1 MRSFFES
8 WLVATLLA
16 LLLGLEVLRSCQLDR
31 IEARLVSLEARSSAE
46 SAPAG
51 ASRNVASPGAEGR
64 GAAAADGTPAWL
76 VPAAGDGTNLLV
88 PLGRPW
94 LKARAVARGGTLRV
108 DAQQDPK
115 SLNPWTGSGADLAEL
130 DRYVHARLAARH
142 PDDPE
147 RWIPELAVHVTTLDG
162 GRSHV
167 VTLRPGVTW
176 QLPPSALEDE
186 RHAWLRAPRTVTS
199 DDFAFAFALLADA
212 RIGGRVTMLR
222 GGFEALD
229 GIDVLDPLRFRVRWK
244 APRPNNL
251 AALLDLSPAPRWLY
265 TADEDGRPL
274 DDATWVAGL
283 PEHWLTRAHAV
294 GVGPY
299 RFVRWTPGV
308 AIELERSPS
317 YFGEPPSFDRLR
329 IQIVKDQAALP
340 RLLRTGELDLVR
352 LQPAQWRT
360 EVLEARGPILGDPA
374 IRAVQSP
381 ELGYVFIGWNQAR
394 PQLRDARVRRALT
407 HALDRARLVS
417 SIFAGLG
424 TPISGPFPRQ
434 QPCYDASIAPLP
446 YDLDA
451 ARRLLDEAGWRDTDG
466 DGVRDALVD
475 GARVALEFGLLTYA
489 SSAEWDA
496 VSSLYQSA
504 LASIGVRMRPE
515 PAEWSVMLQRLDARA
530 FDAHVGVWVVSW
542 EVDLSPIWHSSEAD
556 KPKSLNR
563 IAFKDA
569 ETDRLLDALRVE
581 VDDAARVR
589 LCHQLHAR
597 LHAEQP
603 YTFIYQRDR
612 AFAYRAPLNPPELQ
626 PIWPHRDLRFLS
638 FAAPRP

>member
-1 MRSFFES
+1 
-8 WLVATLLA
+8 V
-16 LLLGLEVLRSCQLDR
+16 
-31 IEARLVSLEARSSAE
+31 
-46 SAPAG
+46 
-51 ASRNVASPGAEGR
+51 
-64 GAAAADGTPAWL
+64 
-76 VPAAGDGTNLLV
+76 
-88 PLGRPW
+88 
-94 LKARAVARGGTLRV
+94 
-108 DAQQDPK
+108 
-115 SLNPWTGSGADLAEL
+115 
-130 DRYVHARLAARH
+130 
-142 PDDPE
+142 
-147 RWIPELAVHVTTLDG
+147 
-162 GRSHV
+162 
-167 VTLRPGVTW
+167 
-176 QLPPSALEDE
+176 
-186 RHAWLRAPRTVTS
+186 
-199 DDFAFAFALLADA
+199 
-212 RIGGRVTMLR
+212 
-222 GGFEALD
+222 
-229 GIDVLDPLRFRVRWK
+229 
-244 APRPNNL
+244 
-251 AALLDLSPAPRWLY
+251 
-265 TADEDGRPL
+265 
-274 DDATWVAGL
+274 
-283 PEHWLTRAHAV
+283 
-294 GVGPY
+294 
-299 RFVRWTPGV
+299 
-308 AIELERSPS
+308 
-317 YFGEPPSFDRLR
+317 
-329 IQIVKDQAALP
+329 QIVKDQAALP

-352 LQPAQWRT
+352 LQPEQWRA

-374 IRAVQSP
+374 IRAVQAP

-407 HALDRARLVS
+407 HALDRARIVS

-466 DGVRDALVD
+466 DGVRDAVVD
-475 GARVALEFGLLTYA
+475 GARVPLEFALLTYA

-515 PAEWSVMLQRLDARA
+515 PAEWSVMLQRLDART

-542 EVDLSPIWHSSEAD
+542 DVDPFPIWHSSEAD

-569 ETDRLLDALRVE
+569 EADRLIEAIRVE
-581 VDDAARVR
+581 LDDARRVE
-589 LCHQLHAR
+589 LCHRFHAR